1 VAIREDRSSSGH
13 ILGRVQAQQQNV
25 TSVRNLTPL
34 SCGILRCL
42 THAAMLLGT
51 WDQNIQVYMLI
62 KPVKHLS
69 YARYWKLI
77 LIIFVLRCLKA

>member
-1 VAIREDRSSSGH
+1 
-13 ILGRVQAQQQNV
+13 VQAQQQNV

-51 WDQNIQVYMLI
+51 DQNNQVYVLI

-77 LIIFVLRCLKA
+77 LILFVLRCLKA